1 MARGS
6 RMDSPS
12 YESVNPLAHAALTL
26 LVAAVGFLSGCSW
39 GTTSGK
45 SAQPAGSEAVPV
57 TVATVTQSTVP
68 IELQAIGTV
77 EAYST
82 VMVKSQIEGTI
93 DQVYFKEGQDVSQG
107 DRLFSIDSRPYEAA
121 LKQAEAS
128 LARDQ
133 AQEKNAHAQ
142 ADRYTKLVE
151 AGIVSKEQYDQ
162 FQTNADAL
170 EASVNVDKA
179 AIENSKVQLG
189 YCSIRSPLAG
199 RTGSLL
205 VHQGNLLK
213 ANDATLVTI
222 NQVTPIYVDFG
233 VPEQFLSELRR
244 YQALG
249 PLRVTANIPNT
260 TEAPPTGTVSF
271 FDNMIDS
278 ATGTIRLKG
287 VFPNLDKRL
296 WPGQFVNVVTRL
308 TSRPDAIVVPSQ
320 AVQTGQE
327 GQYVFVVKSDH
338 TAESRPVVVD
348 RTVGAQTVIQK
359 GLSPG
364 EVVVTDGQLR
374 LAPGTKV
381 QFKNTEEGS

>member
-1 MARGS
+1 MASRS
-6 RMDSPS
+6 RMS
-12 YESVNPLAHAALTL
+12 YESVTRLAYAALTL

-133 AQEKNAHAQ
+133 AQEKNAQAQ
-142 ADRYTKLVE
+142 AERYTKLVE

-170 EASVNVDKA
+170 EASVNADKA

-233 VPEQFLSELRR
+233 VPEQFLSQLRM

-249 PLRVTANIPNT
+249 PLRVKANIPNT
-260 TEAPPTGTVSF
+260 TETPPTGTVSF

-296 WPGQFVNVVTRL
+296 WPGQFVNAVLRL
-308 TSRPDAIVVPSQ
+308 TS
-320 AVQTGQE
+320 
-327 GQYVFVVKSDH
+327 
-338 TAESRPVVVD
+338 
-348 RTVGAQTVIQK
+348 
-359 GLSPG
+359 
-364 EVVVTDGQLR
+364 
-374 LAPGTKV
+374 
-381 QFKNTEEGS
+381 